1 MEDNIL
7 YLEKINEEKNL
18 ILSQVSHDMKSPLN
32 GNIYIINKIIERLH
46 ELKIKDKE
54 LDKDLTFL

>member
-1 MEDNIL
+1 
-7 YLEKINEEKNL
+7 
-18 ILSQVSHDMKSPLN
+18 MKSPLN